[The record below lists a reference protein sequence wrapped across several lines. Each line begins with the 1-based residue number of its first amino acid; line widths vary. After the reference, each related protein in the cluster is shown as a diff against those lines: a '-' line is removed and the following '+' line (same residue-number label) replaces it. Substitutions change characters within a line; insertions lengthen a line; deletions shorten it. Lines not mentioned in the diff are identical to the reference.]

1 MPTRSQRSG
10 VVVLMLDN
18 VVTLAVAA
26 ADTEGAYG
34 VVDVT
39 APAGGRPPMLHTHP
53 PAECFYALAGLLTV
67 YRAAAGG
74 EIERL
79 ELAPGEAAYVPA
91 GVAHTYCN
99 DGEVPARF
107 LVVSDGDLME
117 RFFLSAGVVV
127 DDPDNLPALD
137 PERLGEAAARARAA
151 GEALGFAFLGPVPA
165 PASAA
170 TAS

>member
-1 MPTRSQRSG
+1 MTTRTERAG

-18 VVTLAVAA
+18 IVRLAVPA

-34 VVDVT
+34 VVEVT
-39 APAGGRPPMLHTHP
+39 APAGGRSPVLHTHP
-53 PAECFYALAGLLTV
+53 PAECFYALSGTLTV
-67 YRAAAGG
+67 YRAGGDG

-79 ELAPGEAAYVPA
+79 ELAPGQAAYVPS
-91 GVAHTYCN
+91 GDAHTYCN
-99 DGEVPARF
+99 DGDVAARF

-137 PERLGEAAARARAA
+137 PERQGEAAARARAA
-151 GEALGFAFLGPVPA
+151 GEALGFSFLGPVPA
-165 PASAA
+165 QPVLQEP
-170 TAS
+170 